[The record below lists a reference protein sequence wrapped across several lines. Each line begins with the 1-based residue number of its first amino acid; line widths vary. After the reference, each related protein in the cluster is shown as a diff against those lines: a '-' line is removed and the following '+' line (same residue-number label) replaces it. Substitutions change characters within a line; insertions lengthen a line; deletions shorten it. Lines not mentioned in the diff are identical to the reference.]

1 MTVDRVLRTAEV
13 AELLCVSLSKV
24 RKLTAQP
31 GGLPHIRLGRNLVRY
46 PEAAINAWLRDTAK
60 PAAASTPV
68 QRPPVAQRITTPAPA
83 STPEKQWCP
92 TTGRRRPV
100 DLA

>member
-13 AELLCVSLSKV
+13 AELLGISVSQV
-24 RKLTAQP
+24 RKLTNQP

-46 PEAAINAWLRDTAK
+46 PEAALNAWLRDSAK
-60 PAAASTPV
+60 PTSASTPAT
-68 QRPPVAQRITTPAPA
+68 RPTPARITAPTVTA
-83 STPEKQWCP
+83 TQIEKQWCP

-100 DLA
+100 DLI